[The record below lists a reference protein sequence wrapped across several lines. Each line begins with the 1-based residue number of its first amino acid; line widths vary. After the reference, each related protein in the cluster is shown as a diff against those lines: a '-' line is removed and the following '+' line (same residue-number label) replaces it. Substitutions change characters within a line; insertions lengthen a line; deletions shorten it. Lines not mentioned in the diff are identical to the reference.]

1 MDQIFH
7 SRSFNRNGQRTRNKQ
22 LKNSF
27 GDMDILKQ
35 SNNVEKLLRGL
46 IRQRAEKADAN
57 FVNDVR
63 IKTEHMEMFCWVL
76 FYLQGEL

>member
-1 MDQIFH
+1 MNQIFH
-7 SRSFNRNGQRTRNKQ
+7 YRSFNRNGKRTRNKQ
-22 LKNSF
+22 LRKSF

-63 IKTEHMEMFCWVL
+63 VKTNHGNIFL
-76 FYLQGEL
+76 

>member
-1 MDQIFH
+1 M
-7 SRSFNRNGQRTRNKQ
+7 
-22 LKNSF
+22 KNSF

-46 IRQRAEKADAN
+46 IRQRVEKADAN

-63 IKTEHMEMFCWVL
+63 IKTENKEIFCCEN
-76 FYLQGEL
+76 FIFMGYFRNA

>member
-1 MDQIFH
+1 
-7 SRSFNRNGQRTRNKQ
+7 
-22 LKNSF
+22 
-27 GDMDILKQ
+27 MDILKQ

-63 IKTEHMEMFCWVL
+63 IKTNHGNVFL
-76 FYLQGEL
+76 